1 MLDPIS
7 LLDAGA
13 ERPSI
18 PLVASLLL
26 FSVGCS
32 DSTGPVLLPTELCAG
47 QSDAAV
53 ATFADP
59 NLEAAVKNALSLGA
73 QDPLTCRLASTL
85 TSLEANFAGI
95 GLLTGI
101 HNLASA
107 TEFYLAGNFIT
118 DLSPL
123 NGFAGLT
130 ILDVGE
136 NTITDISVVSG
147 LTNLGA
153 LGLNKNSIEDIDA
166 LSGLTGLVILA
177 LDSNAISDI
186 SALSALTSLERL
198 VLYNN
203 VITDITVLSG
213 LTNLTLLDLGENPIG
228 DISVLSGFAFLTTL
242 GLDNSSITDI
252 SALGSLD
259 DISTIFLNGNA
270 GLTDIQPLL
279 DNTEFGPGDIVHL
292 SGTNVSCTD
301 IDVLAA
307 KKVTVVS
314 DC

>member
-198 VLYNN
+198 
-203 VITDITVLSG
+203 
-213 LTNLTLLDLGENPIG
+213 DLGENPIG